1 MADGRAQIDHLH
13 ASVLGT
19 MRLQGV
25 GEYFAV
31 LAEAHPPTNLGAVQS
46 IAGMQ
51 LRVNSETAEE
61 KGEE

>member
-1 MADGRAQIDHLH
+1 
-13 ASVLGT
+13 